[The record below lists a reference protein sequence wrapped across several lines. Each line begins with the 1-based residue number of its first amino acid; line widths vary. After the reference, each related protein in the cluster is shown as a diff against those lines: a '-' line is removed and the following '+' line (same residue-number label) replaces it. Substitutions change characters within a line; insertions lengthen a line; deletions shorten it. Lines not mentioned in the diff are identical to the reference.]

1 MTTTRQ
7 LVDEWTGRTSKGTV
21 VAGSLVTALRTLL
34 YERESVSAPRET
46 FYWVTISSPVAS
58 ENWTYRTTKA
68 GLPSYRGVRATNRVW
83 PKARCFAQE
92 GHRTW
97 NDAFRRGNYS
107 RCW

>member
-58 ENWTYRTTKA
+58 ENWTYRTTK
-68 GLPSYRGVRATNRVW
+68 VRAPFV
-83 PKARCFAQE
+83 
-92 GHRTW
+92 
-97 NDAFRRGNYS
+97 S
-107 RCW
+107 RSSCREPSLAESSLLCAGGPSNVE